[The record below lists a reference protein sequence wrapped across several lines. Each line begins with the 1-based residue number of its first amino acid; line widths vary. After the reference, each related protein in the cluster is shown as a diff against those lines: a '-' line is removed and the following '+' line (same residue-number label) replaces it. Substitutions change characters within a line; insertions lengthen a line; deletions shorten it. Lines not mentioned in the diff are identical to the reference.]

1 MRVTL
6 LKSKIHRAKITQCS
20 IDYIGS
26 ITIDLDLIEAAGL
39 YIYERVQVVNINTGA
54 RFDTYV
60 IEGKRGSK
68 EIGLNGAAARL
79 GIVNDRIIIMSFA
92 ELDADSVPQFTPKN
106 IVVNENNEIISTNTK
121 LESNTTFQS
130 IS

>member
-39 YIYERVQVVNINTGA
+39 YVYEKVHVVNINTGD
-54 RFDTYV
+54 RFETYV
-60 IEGKRGSK
+60 IEGKRGGK

-79 GIVNDRIIIMSFA
+79 GVENDRIIIMSFA
-92 ELDADSVPQFTPKN
+92 ELEAESVPQFSPKN

-121 LESNTTFQS
+121 IESNTTFKS